1 VHRQIDAKPNED
13 GDMNNANHSDH
24 TVEKPGLSRRGFL
37 QTGAAVALS
46 AASWNRV
53 WGANERIGLGVIGYG
68 LIGRIHTR
76 NFKAQPD
83 VQIVGLAE
91 TYRPRLEA
99 GAALIGGNVTQYRDF
114 RRLLENKDIDAVL
127 VATPD
132 HWHALMTMMA
142 CAAGKD
148 VYVEKPL
155 TLFVQEGRWMVETAK
170 RYKRVVQVG
179 TQQRSGPHY
188 LRARDLIRS
197 GRLGKLVSVQ
207 CSFFR
212 NVSPGLGAPP
222 DQDPP
227 ADLDWDM
234 WLGPAPQRPYNPN
247 RGIYHFRW
255 FWDYSGGQ
263 MTNLGQHS
271 LDTVHHFTD
280 VKGPTAVTSCG
291 GRFFLQ
297 DNCEVPDLQDTIIEY
312 PGFHTVCQYRECTAG
327 AAQTG
332 MGGVIFHGNK
342 ATMNVGR
349 EGYEIVPDRKENP
362 VNTMARIIGGHPIGG
377 PQPVPEPEGQHY
389 WTEAAKDTSGDW
401 KAQYVLH
408 ARNFLDCIKSRQE
421 PNTDLESGHRVATVC
436 HLANLSLRTGRKIR
450 WDADKE
456 EIIGDPEASE
466 MLVRPYRKPWDAELQ
481 ALKA

>member
-1 VHRQIDAKPNED
+1 
-13 GDMNNANHSDH
+13 MNNPSQNEVL
-24 TVEKPGLSRRGFL
+24 TKTTGLSRRSFL
-37 QTGAAVALS
+37 QAGAAAALS

-53 WGANERIGLGVIGYG
+53 QGANERVGVGIIGFG

-99 GAALIGGNVTQYRDF
+99 GAALIGGNVIQYHDF
-114 RRLLENKDIDAVL
+114 RRLLENKDIDAVV

-155 TLFVQEGRWMVETAK
+155 TLFVCEGRWMVEVAQ
-170 RYKRVVQVG
+170 RHKRVVQVG

-188 LRARDLIRS
+188 LRARELIRA
-197 GRLGKLVSVQ
+197 GHLGQLVSVQ
-207 CSFFR
+207 CNFFR
-212 NVSPGLGAPP
+212 NVSPGFGNPP

-227 ADLDWDM
+227 ADLDWDL

-247 RGIYHFRW
+247 RAIYHFRW

-280 VKGPTAVTSCG
+280 IKGPTAVTSCG
-291 GRFFLQ
+291 GRFFLK

-312 PGFHTVCQYRECTAG
+312 PGFHTVCQFRECAAG
-327 AAQTG
+327 GGSTG
-332 MGGVIFHGNK
+332 MGGVVFQGTK
-342 ATMNVGR
+342 GTMDIGR
-349 EGYEIVPDRKENP
+349 EGFEIIPDREENP
-362 VNTMARIIGGHPIGG
+362 VNIVARIIGGQPVGG
-377 PQPVPEPEGQHY
+377 PQPVAESGGPRYRTQ
-389 WTEAAKDTSGDW
+389 AVKDTSGDW

-408 ARNFLDCIKSRQE
+408 TRNFLDCIKSRRQ

-436 HLANLSLRTGRKIR
+436 HLANISLRTGRKIR
-450 WDADKE
+450 WDADRE
-456 EIIGDPEASE
+456 EIVDDPEAAR
-466 MLVRPYRKPWDAELQ
+466 MLVRPYRKPWDAELE
-481 ALKA
+481 ALRA